1 MSSVLKTILYD
12 SFFKLV
18 GRLARL
24 NLVTKLY
31 EEELK
36 SQIKNGPLP
45 QHIALILDG
54 NRRWSS
60 KQGVDLRT
68 GYLVGAEK
76 LRDVLNWIYDL
87 NIRIVTI
94 YALSTENLKRSRE
107 EVELLLS
114 LFYEKLL
121 EISSSKE
128 FSKHNVRVKFIGRKD
143 LLPNNLVKLME
154 KLEQETQSNNDFIL
168 NVAIGYGGRQEI
180 VDAIKKIVLSFS
192 ENKIKLDDINEQLVE
207 KYLYTSHLSYP
218 NPDLIIRT
226 SGEFRISNFLIWQSA
241 YSEFFITDVLWPDF
255 RKIDLYRAIRSF
267 QGRVRRYGL

>member
-1 MSSVLKTILYD
+1 MGNTLKTLLYD
-12 SFFKLV
+12 SFFKLI
-18 GRLARL
+18 RKLTHL

-54 NRRWSS
+54 NRRWSA

-87 NIRIVTI
+87 KIRVVTI
-94 YALSTENLKRSRE
+94 YALSTENFKRSNE
-107 EVELLLS
+107 EIELLLS

-121 EISSSKE
+121 EISSSNE
-128 FSKHNVRVKFIGRKD
+128 FNKYNVKVKFIGRKN
-143 LLPNNLVKLME
+143 LLPSNLVKLME
-154 KLEQETQSNNDFIL
+154 KLERDTQRNNEFVL
-168 NVAIGYGGRQEI
+168 NIAIGYGGRQEI
-180 VDAIKKIVLSFS
+180 IDAIKKIVVSFS
-192 ENKIKLDDINEQLVE
+192 ENRIKLDDINEQLVE
-207 KYLYTSHLSYP
+207 RYLYTSHLSYP
-218 NPDLIIRT
+218 DPDLIIRT
-226 SGEFRISNFLIWQSA
+226 SGEFRASNFLIWQSA

-267 QGRVRRYGL
+267 QGRKRRYGA

>member
-1 MSSVLKTILYD
+1 MGNTLKTLLYD
-12 SFFKLV
+12 SFFKLI
-18 GRLARL
+18 RKLTHL

-54 NRRWSS
+54 NRRWSA

-87 NIRIVTI
+87 KIRVVTI
-94 YALSTENLKRSRE
+94 YALSTENFKRSNE
-107 EVELLLS
+107 EIELLLS

-121 EISSSKE
+121 EISSSNE
-128 FSKHNVRVKFIGRKD
+128 FNKYNVKVKFIGRKN
-143 LLPNNLVKLME
+143 LLPSNLVKLME
-154 KLEQETQSNNDFIL
+154 KLERDTQRNNEFVL
-168 NVAIGYGGRQEI
+168 NIAIGYGGRQEI
-180 VDAIKKIVLSFS
+180 LDAIKKIVVSFS
-192 ENKIKLDDINEQLVE
+192 ENRIKLDDINEQLVE
-207 KYLYTSHLSYP
+207 RYLYTSHLSYP
-218 NPDLIIRT
+218 DPDLIIRT
-226 SGEFRISNFLIWQSA
+226 SGEFRASNFLIWQSA

-267 QGRVRRYGL
+267 QGRKRRYGA

>member
-1 MSSVLKTILYD
+1 MGNTLKTLLYD
-12 SFFKLV
+12 SFFKLI
-18 GRLARL
+18 RKLTHL

-54 NRRWSS
+54 NRRWSA

-87 NIRIVTI
+87 KIRVVTI
-94 YALSTENLKRSRE
+94 YALSTENFKRSNE
-107 EVELLLS
+107 EIELLLS

-121 EISSSKE
+121 EISSSNE
-128 FSKHNVRVKFIGRKD
+128 FNKYNVKVKFIGRKN
-143 LLPNNLVKLME
+143 LLPSNLVKLME
-154 KLEQETQSNNDFIL
+154 KLERDTQRNNDFVL
-168 NVAIGYGGRQEI
+168 NIAIGYGGRQEI
-180 VDAIKKIVLSFS
+180 IDAIKKIVVSFS
-192 ENKIKLDDINEQLVE
+192 ENRIKLDDINEQLVE
-207 KYLYTSHLSYP
+207 RYLYTSHLSYP
-218 NPDLIIRT
+218 DPDLIIRT
-226 SGEFRISNFLIWQSA
+226 SGEFRASNFLIWQSA

-267 QGRVRRYGL
+267 QGRKRRYGA

>member
-1 MSSVLKTILYD
+1 MGNSLKTVVYD
-12 SFFKLV
+12 SFFRLIGK
-18 GRLARL
+18 LARL

-68 GYLVGAEK
+68 GYLMGAEK
-76 LRDVLNWIYDL
+76 LQDVLNWIYDL
-87 NIRIVTI
+87 KIRIVTI
-94 YALSTENLKRSRE
+94 YALSTENLKRSKE
-107 EVELLLS
+107 EIELLLS

-128 FSKHNVRVKFIGRKD
+128 FNKYNVRVKFIGRKD
-143 LLPNNLVKLME
+143 LLPSNLVELME
-154 KLEQETQSNNDFIL
+154 KLEQDTQKNNEFVL
-168 NVAIGYGGRQEI
+168 NIAIGYGGRQEI
-180 VDAIKKIVLSFS
+180 VDAIKKIVVSFS

-218 NPDLIIRT
+218 DPDLIIRT
-226 SGEFRISNFLIWQSA
+226 SGEFRVSNFLIWQSA